1 MKRRSIMLLALHG
14 ITARLPGRE
23 SRIRSSKL
31 RLAILKREG
40 APQSAIEMEEEILKE
55 RMK

>member
-1 MKRRSIMLLALHG
+1 MLLALHG